1 VAVACGGAADQS
13 DDRLTVVATTTQ
25 IGDFARNVG
34 GDRIDLTVLLR
45 PNQDA
50 HDFEPAPSQ
59 LRALERA
66 DLVLRN
72 GIGLDAFVMDA
83 VAGSSARVV
92 VVTSGISARVVGAG
106 GHAKED
112 EQDEA
117 DQESEEEAQGRD
129 PHVWLSV
136 DHARTMVAA
145 IRDALA
151 AADPENAPLYRD
163 RADRYLTSLSQLDA
177 AIRQEVASVPESC
190 RKLVTNHDTLG
201 YYAAAY
207 GFTIVGSVIPSVD
220 SEARPSASDV
230 ADIVRTILEQRVP
243 AIFAETSINP
253 ALINQVGREAGVRV
267 VSDLYGDS
275 LGSKGSDG
283 ETYIKMMET
292 NTKKI
297 VGALRS
303 C

>member
-1 VAVACGGAADQS
+1 
-13 DDRLTVVATTTQ
+13 
-25 IGDFARNVG
+25 
-34 GDRIDLTVLLR
+34 
-45 PNQDA
+45 
-50 HDFEPAPSQ
+50 
-59 LRALERA
+59 
-66 DLVLRN
+66 
-72 GIGLDAFVMDA
+72 
-83 VAGSSARVV
+83 
-92 VVTSGISARVVGAG
+92 
-106 GHAKED
+106 
-112 EQDEA
+112 
-117 DQESEEEAQGRD
+117 
-129 PHVWLSV
+129 
-136 DHARTMVAA
+136 MVAA

-220 SEARPSASDV
+220 SEAQPSASDV
-230 ADIVRTILEQRVP
+230 AEIVRTIREQRVP

>member
-1 VAVACGGAADQS
+1 
-13 DDRLTVVATTTQ
+13 
-25 IGDFARNVG
+25 
-34 GDRIDLTVLLR
+34 
-45 PNQDA
+45 
-50 HDFEPAPSQ
+50 
-59 LRALERA
+59 
-66 DLVLRN
+66 
-72 GIGLDAFVMDA
+72 MDA

-92 VVTSGISARVVGAG
+92 VVTSGISARVAGAG

-136 DHARTMVAA
+136 DNARTMVAA

-163 RADRYLTSLSQLDA
+163 LADLYLTSLSQLDA
-177 AIRQEVASVPESC
+177 AIRQEVAAVPEGC

-201 YYAAAY
+201 YFATSY

-230 ADIVRTILEQRVP
+230 ADIVRRIREEKVP

-253 ALINQVGREAGVRV
+253 ALINQVGREAGVKV

-275 LGSKGSDG
+275 LGPKGSDG
-283 ETYIKMMET
+283 ETYIKMMEA

-297 VGALRS
+297 VDALGR
-303 C
+303 CNA